1 VRRERLLNFLIVVS
15 LVAGLLVP
23 SAAVAVSSTTVKLWI
38 GSASMSVNGVQ
49 KPIDAQGTTPVIVQ
63 GRTLVPIRAVIEAF
77 GGSVTW
83 EASAR
88 KVTVALGKNSL
99 DLWIDK
105 PRASLNGKTLAID
118 SSNPAVVPIIVS
130 GRTMLP
136 LRFVAESLGIDV
148 QYEATAKMITL
159 TFAPQGP
166 PASTSPLRV
175 DFLDVGQGDSILIRT
190 PNASWVLID
199 AGSGHDGATVVAYLK
214 AQGVKTLAAI
224 VCTHPHEDHIGGMKT
239 VIEQFAVTS
248 VYMPK
253 ASTTTQAFENL
264 LLAIQAK
271 GLTIRTAQAG
281 VDISVDTSTTMR
293 FLSPVRSSY
302 ENLNDYSAVMKVT
315 RGSVSFLLMGDASSD
330 IESDLQSS
338 SAVITANVITANV
351 LKAGHHGSATSSS
364 ASFLLGVQPKY
375 AVIQVGSD
383 NSYGHPTTEALSR
396 LSAAGAAIYRTDL
409 DGTVSFTT
417 DGTTLSVDKQPSG
430 LDPGVPPV
438 DPPVADTVYRTATGS
453 KYHHLG
459 CQYLKSSSIAIS
471 RSDAIARGLTS
482 CSVCKP

>member
-23 SAAVAVSSTTVKLWI
+23 SAAIAVSSTTVKLWI

-49 KPIDAQGTTPVIVQ
+49 KPIDAQGTKPVIVA
-63 GRTLVPIRAVIEAF
+63 GRTLVPIRVVIEAF
-77 GGSVTW
+77 GGSVAW
-83 EASAR
+83 ESSTR
-88 KVTVALGKNSL
+88 KVTVGLGTNSL
-99 DLWIDK
+99 NLWIDK
-105 PRASLNGKTLAID
+105 PQASLNGRTLAID
-118 SSNPAVVPIIVS
+118 SASPAVVPVITN

-148 QYEATAKMITL
+148 QYEATTKMITL

-166 PASTSPLRV
+166 PASTSPLRI

-248 VYMPK
+248 IYMPK

-264 LLAIQAK
+264 LVAIQAK

-281 VDISVDTSTTMR
+281 IEISVDSSTVMR
-293 FLSPVRSSY
+293 FLSPTRSSY

-315 RGSVSFLLMGDASSD
+315 RGSVSFLLVGDASSD
-330 IESDLQSS
+330 VESDLKSS
-338 SAVITANVITANV
+338 GAGITANV
-351 LKAGHHGSATSSS
+351 LKVGHHGSATSSS
-364 ASFLLGVQPKY
+364 AAFLLGVQPTY

-383 NSYGHPTTEALSR
+383 NSYGHPTSATLAR
-396 LSAAGAAIYRTDL
+396 LRAAGTTVYRTDL

-430 LDPGVPPV
+430 GGSEVLPGDSPAV
-438 DPPVADTVYRTATGS
+438 DTVYRTATGS
-453 KYHHLG
+453 KYHRLG
-459 CQYLKSSSIAIS
+459 CQYLKSSCLAIS
-471 RSDAIARGLTS
+471 RSDALARGLTS

>member
-1 VRRERLLNFLIVVS
+1 
-15 LVAGLLVP
+15 
-23 SAAVAVSSTTVKLWI
+23 
-38 GSASMSVNGVQ
+38 MSVNGVQ
-49 KPIDAQGTTPVIVQ
+49 KPIDAQGTKPIIVA

-77 GGSVTW
+77 GGSVAW
-83 EASAR
+83 ESSTR
-88 KVTVALGKNSL
+88 KVTVGLGTNSL

-105 PRASLNGKTLAID
+105 PQASLNGRALAID
-118 SSNPAVVPIIVS
+118 SANPAVVPVITN

-148 QYEATAKMITL
+148 QYEATTKMITL

-166 PASTSPLRV
+166 PASTSPLRI

-214 AQGVKTLAAI
+214 AQGVKTLAAV

-281 VDISVDTSTTMR
+281 VEISVDTSTTMR

-302 ENLNDYSAVMKVT
+302 ENLNDYAAVMKVT

-330 IESDLQSS
+330 VESDLKSS
-338 SAVITANVITANV
+338 GAAIAASV
-351 LKAGHHGSATSSS
+351 LKVGHHGSATSSS

-383 NSYGHPTTEALSR
+383 NSYGHPTSEALAR
-396 LSAAGAAIYRTDL
+396 LKAAGTTVYRTDL

-417 DGTTLSVDKQPSG
+417 NGTTLSVDKQPSDG
-430 LDPGVPPV
+430 DPEVVPV
-438 DPPVADTVYRTATGS
+438 DPPATDTVYRTATGS
-453 KYHHLG
+453 KYHRTG
-459 CQYLKSSSIAIS
+459 CQYLKDASFAIS
-471 RSDAIARGLTS
+471 RSDAIARGLTP